1 MRLKFLG
8 SRELPGEGQRLVGV
22 PRRSLRIFQDAS
34 ARLQQTPR
42 GSQEVAGGS
51 LEDPSRLTG
60 GSQELPGCSHETSK
74 RFSGGSRRLAGGF
87 RVIYFPH
94 VRCNKRFIG
103 L

>member
-22 PRRSLRIFQDAS
+22 PRRGLRIFQAAS

-51 LEDPSRLTG
+51 LKDPSRLTG
-60 GSQELPGCSHETSK
+60 GSQELPGCSHRIRKACKCAYPTICVAMK
-74 RFSGGSRRLAGGF
+74 
-87 RVIYFPH
+87 VYIYIH
-94 VRCNKRFIG
+94 I
-103 L
+103 LYI